1 MILSRTYV
9 RTSEMMWSEV
19 AGDVVA
25 LDPQAGVCFGM
36 EEVSAVVWRLLAEPR
51 TGEAICTVLLAQYD
65 VDAETCRGEVEA
77 LLETMLGERLIEVI
91 D

>member
-1 MILSRTYV
+1 MTLSRTYV
-9 RTSEMMWSEV
+9 RTNEMMWSEV

-36 EEVSAVVWRLLAEPR
+36 EEVSAAVWHLLAEPQ
-51 TGEAICTVLLAQYD
+51 TGEAICVALLAQYD
-65 VDAETCRGEVEA
+65 VDTETCRNEVKA
-77 LLETMLGERLIEVI
+77 LLDTMLGDRLIEIV